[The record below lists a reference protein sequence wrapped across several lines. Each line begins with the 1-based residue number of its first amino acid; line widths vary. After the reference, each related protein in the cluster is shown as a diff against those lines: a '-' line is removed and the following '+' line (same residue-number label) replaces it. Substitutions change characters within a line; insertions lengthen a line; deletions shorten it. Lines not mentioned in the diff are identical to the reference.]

1 MGLGEGW
8 KMLTLC
14 GFNKNPVYR
23 GRGEVTKNKYIGGNW
38 IKEGLGQFADLR
50 GVGIKWGVF
59 EGGRE
64 LGRYTNAHYDLGNN
78 FNCDFNL
85 LIPMSSLLISNK
97 KSTIL
102 QLIGY

>member
-50 GVGIKWGVF
+50 GVGIK
-59 EGGRE
+59 
-64 LGRYTNAHYDLGNN
+64 
-78 FNCDFNL
+78 
-85 LIPMSSLLISNK
+85 
-97 KSTIL
+97 
-102 QLIGY
+102 